1 MAKKAVR
8 LKVTDRD
15 RGWRK
20 LKRTLA
26 TTTKPYVEV
35 GVRGEDDARPGGEIG
50 NVELAAVHEFGAA
63 AGPLGEIDIP
73 ERSFI
78 RSTIDEHLKEYRALL
93 GKLGRQIYT
102 LRMRPKQALAILG
115 LKATSDMRRMIERGG
130 PGNWPALAPSTIA
143 RKGTDKKLI
152 DTGLLK
158 ASITSKVFAR

>member
-63 AGPLGEIDIP
+63 AGPTAVPAGP
-73 ERSFI
+73 P
-78 RSTIDEHLKEYRALL
+78 
-93 GKLGRQIYT
+93 KLT
-102 LRMRPKQALAILG
+102 AVSVTSELAESL
-115 LKATSDMRRMIERGG
+115 
-130 PGNWPALAPSTIA
+130 
-143 RKGTDKKLI
+143 
-152 DTGLLK
+152 
-158 ASITSKVFAR
+158 